1 MTDNETEFLAQ
12 RFEIHREHL
21 RAVAFRM
28 LGSRSEADDA
38 VQEAWLRLARAAPD
52 TLENLAGWLTTVVG
66 RVCLDQLRTRKMRR
80 EEAIGAEAESVAN
93 ADNTERDIALADS
106 IGMAMM
112 TVLDSLSPPERVAF
126 VLHDMFNLSFED
138 IATILNRSQVAAR
151 QLASRARRRVQRRP
165 AASEADQRRQREI
178 VGAFLAAS
186 RGGDFSELLAVLD
199 PDVVLHADA
208 AALAASKARATHAA
222 PELVAP
228 EIRGREPIAKLFQGR
243 AQGARLATV
252 DGSPGLVV
260 PIGNELI
267 AVFEFTIENGTIAE
281 IALTS
286 DAQTIKAMALEY

>member
-1 MTDNETEFLAQ
+1 MPTEFLAQ
-12 RFEIHREHL
+12 RFETHREHL
-21 RAVAFRM
+21 RAVAFRI

-52 TLENLAGWLTTVVG
+52 TLDHLAGWLTTVVG
-66 RVCLDQLRTRKMRR
+66 RVCLDLLRTRKMRR
-80 EEAIGAEAESVAN
+80 EEAIGAEVDSVAN
-93 ADNTERDIALADS
+93 GDNSERADS

-112 TVLDSLSPPERVAF
+112 TVLDTLSPPERVAF

-165 AASEADQRRQREI
+165 AASEADQLRQREI

-208 AALAASKARATHAA
+208 AAMAASAARAGQGA

-243 AQGARLATV
+243 AQGARPASV

-260 PIGNELI
+260 PTGNELI
-267 AVFEFTIENGTIAE
+267 AVFEFTIENGAIAE

-286 DAQTIKAMALEY
+286 DAQTIAAMVLEY

>member
-1 MTDNETEFLAQ
+1 VTDNETEFLAQ
-12 RFEIHREHL
+12 RFETHREHL

-28 LGSRSEADDA
+28 LGSRSEAEDA

-52 TLENLAGWLTTVVG
+52 TLDNLAGWLTTVVG
-66 RVCLDQLRTRKMRR
+66 RVCLDLLRTRKMRR
-80 EEAIGAEAESVAN
+80 EEAIGTEAESVATG
-93 ADNTERDIALADS
+93 DNTERDIALADS

-112 TVLDSLSPPERVAF
+112 TVLDTLSPPERVAF

-165 AASEADQRRQREI
+165 AASEADRRRQREI

-199 PDVVLHADA
+199 PDVVLRADA
-208 AALAASKARATHAA
+208 AAMAESAARAGQGA

-243 AQGARLATV
+243 AQGARPASV

-260 PIGNELI
+260 PIGKELV
-267 AVFEFTIENGTIAE
+267 AVFEFTIENGAIAE

-286 DAQTIKAMALEY
+286 DPQTIEAMVLEY